1 MSGRRRGVRSWL
13 KGWVTGSHDFRW
25 ELGWSRRWRWSGG
38 SVGGHHGWF
47 WSGLR
52 SGPGRRS
59 WGRMR
64 CWTICR
70 ERTWSRSRSFGGRGS
85 TTRSAVGI
93 AVRVVF
99 FVVIST
105 VSVELPSLIVLLVQ
119 SAVNAM
125 TLSQKTS
132 DHSREHACGGKLHC
146 CVIASF
152 LGLYSSLCVFRIP
165 ARLLLNYLFCQ
176 VVLSPRQ

>member
-1 MSGRRRGVRSWL
+1 M
-13 KGWVTGSHDFRW
+13 
-25 ELGWSRRWRWSGG
+25 
-38 SVGGHHGWF
+38 
-47 WSGLR
+47 
-52 SGPGRRS
+52 
-59 WGRMR
+59 
-64 CWTICR
+64 
-70 ERTWSRSRSFGGRGS
+70 
-85 TTRSAVGI
+85 TRSAVGI

-152 LGLYSSLCVFRIP
+152 RGLYSSLCVFRIP